1 MNIIETERLI
11 LRQLRVDDAEDLF
24 RIYSNPVTMKFMG
37 GGPASVEEMGRNI
50 QKHIET
56 YYDKYGFGLWATI
69 LKENDSLIGRCGL
82 LYQEIDGIKDLE
94 IAALID
100 CDYWGKGLVTEAM
113 HSIVKDGFDKYNFDR
128 IIAVIVPDNIG
139 SIRVA
144 EKIGMNYEREI
155 ESYKDFG
162 AVSLYALNS

>member
-1 MNIIETERLI
+1 MNVVETERLI
-11 LRQLRVDDAEDLF
+11 LRQLRVEDAEDLF

-37 GGPASVEEMGRNI
+37 QGPASAEEMGVNI

-69 LKENDSLIGRCGL
+69 LKENDRLIGRCGL
-82 LYQEIDGIKDLE
+82 LYQEIDGAKDLE

-100 CDYWGKGLVTEAM
+100 CDYWRKGLVTEAM
-113 HSIVKDGFDKYNFDR
+113 QSIVKIGFDKYKFKR

-144 EKIGMNYEREI
+144 EKVGMTYEREI
-155 ESYKDFG
+155 ASY
-162 AVSLYALNS
+162 